1 MFSWLCILITL
12 FFSFYIRQMIETRRM
27 SRISNRHVVVARLY
41 KIFPRTRIRHFA
53 ISSTRLLRK
62 VVLTFECVCSTTG
75 TIFADT
81 SRSCR
86 AHRRFIFQRWTWR
99 YRRDR
104 MQFTVFPVICPAHA
118 VRALPKRRH
127 LEPLK
132 YKGSRKMRRDDG
144 RGADRMA
151 SCNSKLF
158 QWNGIERPVDL
169 LVAQHPTHRPSIAR
183 AERKRKRE
191 WEGEGRGKEL
201 RKAALLH
208 RLLDWF
214 SLCSKILTTS
224 LSSVDCIFTASNKG
238 SSL

>member
-1 MFSWLCILITL
+1 MHSYYSSFPSILDKWQKWGECPE
-12 FFSFYIRQMIETRRM
+12 Y
-27 SRISNRHVVVARLY
+27 RID
-41 KIFPRTRIRHFA
+41 
-53 ISSTRLLRK
+53 TRLWLDFIKFFLECASDISQFLRRVYCEK
-62 VVLTFECVCSTTG
+62 WFLPSNVPQQARFLQTHLVRVVHTDALYFNVEHDDTG
-75 TIFADT
+75 G
-81 SRSCR
+81 
-86 AHRRFIFQRWTWR
+86 
-99 YRRDR
+99 

-127 LEPLK
+127 LGPLK
-132 YKGSRKMRRDDG
+132 YKGSRKKRRDDG
-144 RGADRMA
+144 RGPDQMA

-169 LVAQHPTHRPSIAR
+169 LVAQHPTRSSFCSASR
-183 AERKRKRE
+183 ARKRKRE

-201 RKAALLH
+201 RKATLLH

-238 SSL
+238 SGL